1 MTRSRE
7 VAFQLPLLRFRYD
20 SELKR
25 ESLNEPHSIFSI
37 HKTTIWYGLE
47 CNGDYPRDSSD
58 ADRNVCLNQ
67 FPPNGNSRL
76 LPNGCTAHWEGYVD
90 VRSAPRN
97 RFNNLRTTVPN
108 GTELEVIGEQGD
120 WLEIYSPE
128 PGWVAQSQT
137 RRICSRDG
145 RPRRANRDY
154 DDYRD
159 YDNYRD

>member
-1 MTRSRE
+1 MTGN
-7 VAFQLPLLRFRYD
+7 L
-20 SELKR
+20 
-25 ESLNEPHSIFSI
+25 
-37 HKTTIWYGLE
+37 
-47 CNGDYPRDSSD
+47 
-58 ADRNVCLNQ
+58 
-67 FPPNGNSRL
+67 NGNLSMNRIQSSQFTKL
-76 LPNGCTAHWEGYVD
+76 LFGMGWSVTAITQGTAAMLIATSVLTSSPQMAIAGSCRTVAQHWDGYVD